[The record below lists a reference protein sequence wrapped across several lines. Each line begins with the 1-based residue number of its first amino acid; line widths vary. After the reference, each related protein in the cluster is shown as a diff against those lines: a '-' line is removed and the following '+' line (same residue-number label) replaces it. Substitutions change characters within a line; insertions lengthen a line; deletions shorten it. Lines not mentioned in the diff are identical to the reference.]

1 MRLDDR
7 LTVQNPSTTTD
18 EYGEEVT
25 TFSDGQSFFAHVRVS
40 TPNEARQGSVPEES
54 SSVTIQA
61 RTEDVNGLGIGRDT
75 RLKFDGDVLRVHGV
89 RDFRRDGVA
98 EFQATRVR

>member
-40 TPNEARQGSVPEES
+40 TPNEVRQGSVPEES

-75 RLKFDGDVLRVHGV
+75 RLKYDGEVLRVHGT
-89 RDFRRDGVA
+89 RNFERDGFA
-98 EFQATRVR
+98 SLQCTRVR